1 MTNTAV
7 LKTGKAPKAVTNL
20 SEDNKITKMYKKM
33 YKKIPST
40 FLLKGFFHITGLVSA
55 SACSKMKAGEG

>member
-1 MTNTAV
+1 MTNTAA

-20 SEDNKITKMYKKM
+20 SEDNKIAKM

-40 FLLKGFFHITGLVSA
+40 KMLKGFFHITGLVSA

>member
-1 MTNTAV
+1 MTNTAA
-7 LKTGKAPKAVTNL
+7 LKTGKAPKAATNL
-20 SEDNKITKMYKKM
+20 SEDNKIAKM

-40 FLLKGFFHITGLVSA
+40 KMLKGFFHITGLVSA

>member
-1 MTNTAV
+1 MTNTAA

-20 SEDNKITKMYKKM
+20 SEDNKIAKM

-40 FLLKGFFHITGLVSA
+40 KMLKGFFHITGLVSA
-55 SACSKMKAGEG
+55 SAWSKMKAGEG

>member
-1 MTNTAV
+1 MTNTAA

-20 SEDNKITKMYKKM
+20 SEDNKIAKM
-33 YKKIPST
+33 YKKIPSIKM
-40 FLLKGFFHITGLVSA
+40 LKGFFHITGLVSA

>member
-1 MTNTAV
+1 MTNTAA

-20 SEDNKITKMYKKM
+20 SEDKKIEKM

-40 FLLKGFFHITGLVSA
+40 KMLKGFFHITGLVSA

>member
-1 MTNTAV
+1 MTNTAA

-20 SEDNKITKMYKKM
+20 SEDNKITKMYKK
-33 YKKIPST
+33 IPST
-40 FLLKGFFHITGLVSA
+40 KRLKGFFHITGLVSA

>member
-1 MTNTAV
+1 MTNTAA

-20 SEDNKITKMYKKM
+20 SEDNKITKMH
-33 YKKIPST
+33 KKIPST
-40 FLLKGFFHITGLVSA
+40 KMLKGFFHITGLVSA

>member
-1 MTNTAV
+1 MTNTAA

-20 SEDNKITKMYKKM
+20 SEDNKITKM

>member
-1 MTNTAV
+1 MTNTAA

-20 SEDNKITKMYKKM
+20 SEDNKITKM
-33 YKKIPST
+33 
-40 FLLKGFFHITGLVSA
+40 LKGFFHITGLVSA

>member
-1 MTNTAV
+1 MTNTAA

-20 SEDNKITKMYKKM
+20 SEDNKLAKM

-40 FLLKGFFHITGLVSA
+40 KMLKGFFHITGLVSA

>member
-1 MTNTAV
+1 MTNTAA

-20 SEDNKITKMYKKM
+20 SEDNKIAKM

-40 FLLKGFFHITGLVSA
+40 KMLKGFFHITGLVSA
-55 SACSKMKAGEG
+55 SACAKMKAGEG